1 VIVTSIPLSRP
12 PVDDELKQAVLA
24 AMDSR
29 QYILGPQCRGFEAEL
44 AAYVGVRHC
53 VLTNS
58 ATAGLWLTLRGLG
71 VKAGDEILVPSHT
84 AFPTIEAICFAEATP
99 VFVDAD
105 DYYTMDPT
113 DAAAKA
119 TPRTIGVMPV
129 HLYGQPV
136 DLDATRELASRL
148 GVWVLEDCAQA
159 HGAAWHGRKVGSFG
173 RASVFSFYPSK
184 NLTVMGDGG
193 AIVTD
198 DDEIAAR
205 CRRLRDHGRL
215 NKDVHAEVGFN
226 LRFNDIQAAI
236 GRVLLRRLD
245 AMNDQ
250 RRALAARYTA
260 GLTGLPLG
268 LPLERPGA
276 RHVYH
281 LYVVRTARRTE
292 LAAFLKTRGVQ
303 TGIHYPV
310 ATHKQPAVERFAGA
324 PLPRTERLVDEI
336 LTLPISAGHT
346 EAEVDAVVAAV
357 REFFGA

>member
-1 VIVTSIPLSRP
+1 VTAIPLSRP
-12 PVDDELKQAVLA
+12 PVDDEVKQAVLTA
-24 AMDSR
+24 IDSR
-29 QYILGPQCRGFEAEL
+29 QYILGPQCREFEAEL
-44 AAYVGVRHC
+44 ARYVGVRHC
-53 VLTNS
+53 VLSNS
-58 ATAGLWLTLRGLG
+58 ATAGLWLTLRALG

-84 AFPTIEAICFAEATP
+84 AFPTVEAICFAEATP

-105 DYYTMDPT
+105 AYYTMDPA

-119 TPRTIGVMPV
+119 TPRTVGLVPV

-136 DLDATRELASRL
+136 DLDAVRDLASRL

-159 HGAAWHGRKVGSFG
+159 HGAAWHGTKVGGFG
-173 RASVFSFYPSK
+173 RAAVFSFYPSK

-198 DDEIAAR
+198 DEEIAAR

-245 AMNDQ
+245 AMNDH
-250 RRALAARYTA
+250 RRALAARYEA
-260 GLTGLPLG
+260 ALAGLPLDR
-268 LPLERPGA
+268 PAERPGA

-281 LYVVRTARRTE
+281 LYVVRTERRTE

-310 ATHKQPAVERFAGA
+310 PTHRQPAVERFAGPA
-324 PLPRTERLVDEI
+324 LPATERLVDEI
-336 LTLPISAGHT
+336 LTLPISAGHS
-346 EAEVDAVVAAV
+346 EAEIDAVTAAV